1 MSLARFINR
10 LFRRHKTAPTPLAV
24 PTFEAALNRLKGRNV
39 TINSVIDVGASNGC
53 WSQALLP
60 FYPQARYLCV
70 EAQPVHEPA
79 LRAFVA
85 RHANAEFVLAAAGRE
100 EGSIYFDATDPFGG
114 VASETPLGRV
124 GITVPM
130 ITIDSQVAARNL
142 RPPFLIKL
150 DTHGFE
156 MPILAGAK
164 QTLKHTNVLV
174 IEAYNFDI
182 APSAVRFSELCARL
196 EALGFR
202 CIDLFDVMYR
212 PSDNALWQMDL
223 IFIRADRPEFRSN
236 AYA

>member
-1 MSLARFINR
+1 MSIARFFDR
-10 LFRRHKTAPTPLAV
+10 LIRRRKPVAV
-24 PTFEAALNRLKGRNV
+24 PLHAPILAAALRRLKARDV
-39 TINSVIDVGASNGC
+39 AVNSVIDVGASNGC
-53 WSQALLP
+53 WSEALLP
-60 FYPQARYLCV
+60 YYPDARYLCI
-70 EAQPVHEPA
+70 EAQAVHEPA
-79 LRAFVA
+79 LRSFVA
-85 RHANAEFVLAAAGRE
+85 QHANAEFVLAAAGGE

-114 VASETPLGRV
+114 IASSAPLGSG

-156 MPILAGAK
+156 MPILAGAE
-164 QTLKHTNVLV
+164 QTLKQTNVLV
-174 IEAYNFDI
+174 IETYNFDI

-196 EALGFR
+196 EAQGFR

-212 PSDNALWQMDL
+212 PADNALWQMDL
-223 IFIRADRPEFRSN
+223 IFMRSDRPEFCSS